1 MCLYIC
7 VRSHA
12 VMLLE
17 PSCFVLL
24 SGQASRQDD
33 WCSRPFG
40 KGQIKPNAN
49 THAVSAWPGP
59 EDPCSSP
66 PASPARATPAFGN
79 TDTGQSACMPAR
91 LGGLMVQPHVGVPA
105 PLLCPA
111 GLPCTKA
118 ARNESKK
125 KKKILQWKTIGSHF
139 RQQFDSKHGM
149 SRGQIQYPTDRTQAQ
164 DTGGSSQQTTQ
175 SNSTQHSTA
184 LSDSLA
190 RGDNGSRSK
199 CFFNRFR
206 PYLILVFKNG

>member
-1 MCLYIC
+1 MQCPPCAFIYAC
-7 VRSHA
+7 VL
-12 VMLLE
+12 MLLE

-105 PLLCPA
+105 PLPVCPA
-111 GLPCTKA
+111 PKLHAMKA
-118 ARNESKK
+118 KK
-125 KKKILQWKTIGSHF
+125 KKGKKEKNPSMENARLSFPAAVRLKTWLQEDI
-139 RQQFDSKHGM
+139 RN
-149 SRGQIQYPTDRTQAQ
+149 
-164 DTGGSSQQTTQ
+164 GGA
-175 SNSTQHSTA
+175 SNMA
-184 LSDSLA
+184 
-190 RGDNGSRSK
+190 
-199 CFFNRFR
+199 
-206 PYLILVFKNG
+206 

>member
-1 MCLYIC
+1 MPPMCLYIC

-125 KKKILQWKTIGSHF
+125 KKKNPSMENDRLSFPAAVRLKTWHESWADTVPNRSHA
-139 RQQFDSKHGM
+139 G
-149 SRGQIQYPTDRTQAQ
+149 
-164 DTGGSSQQTTQ
+164 TGYG
-175 SNSTQHSTA
+175 
-184 LSDSLA
+184 
-190 RGDNGSRSK
+190 R
-199 CFFNRFR
+199 
-206 PYLILVFKNG
+206 